1 MTRKQGFGVRN
12 RMCQGVLRPNQ
23 RPGIFV
29 PPKYWSFLA
38 TYGFGE
44 GESLL
49 LSEMDLCSSNE
60 QCCVQDTMAAW
71 IPPRLTGFAC
81 SSGLLRLNL
90 SPRC

>member
-1 MTRKQGFGVRN
+1 
-12 RMCQGVLRPNQ
+12 MCQGVLRLDE
-23 RPGIFV
+23 RPGAFV
-29 PPKYWSFLA
+29 PPKCWSVPA

-49 LSEMDLCSSNE
+49 LSKMDLYSSNE

-81 SSGLLRLNL
+81 SSGLLRLSL